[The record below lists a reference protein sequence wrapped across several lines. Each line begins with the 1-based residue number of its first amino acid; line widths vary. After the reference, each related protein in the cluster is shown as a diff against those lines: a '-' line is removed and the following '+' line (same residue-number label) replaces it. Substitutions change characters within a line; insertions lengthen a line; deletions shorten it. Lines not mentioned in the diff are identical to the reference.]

1 MMKNKIR
8 SIIQKKLN
16 GDRIPLNI
24 PDTSLPREI
33 RTAKNVA
40 VIGGGIAGISAAIN
54 LAERGFGVDLYE
66 KNDYLGGKLGAWK
79 FQSNGEELEVEH
91 GFHAFFRQ
99 YYNLRDFMQRIDI
112 YKHLI
117 TIDDYIIWLKNGE
130 KYGFKNVDKTPVLNI
145 FSMYKQGLF
154 PFFTFLNPLNAQLL
168 SLFRFDMSK
177 THDKWDGK
185 SFADYAKRTMMP
197 KKMQLVFATF
207 ARAFFS
213 LPEKISLAELMKGFH
228 FYFLGNEKGLI
239 YEVLND
245 DFSRTF
251 LQPCE
256 NYLLKNKATI
266 YKNKPIDVVEKT
278 ENGFLVDGKLYEYC
292 VLACDVPHVKRIVK
306 NSPTLRTSPQ
316 FHRNVQQ
323 LEASGRYAVWR
334 IWTDRFTEEKQLPFF
349 IFTERLQCLDSIT
362 LYHQMEKTSQ
372 TWSEKHGGGIY
383 ELHSYAL
390 PEKYKEEATIKK
402 VLLEELYHYFPE
414 LKGCTIRHEYFQLKD
429 DFPCFGKNK
438 FSQRP
443 SVKTDIEGLYLA
455 GDWVRMNN
463 TSMLMEA
470 AYTSGA
476 LAANEI
482 LSKEKLQENPLFA
495 VPNKGILA

>member
-1 MMKNKIR
+1 MKNKFR
-8 SIIQKKLN
+8 SIIQKKLGN
-16 GDRIPLNI
+16 DRVPLNS
-24 PDTSLPREI
+24 PNVSLPKEI
-33 RTAKNVA
+33 ETLKNVA

-54 LAERGFGVDLYE
+54 LAERGFKVDLYE
-66 KNDYLGGKLGAWK
+66 KNEYLGGKLGAWK

-99 YYNLRDFMQRIDI
+99 YYNLRDFMQRLDI
-112 YKHLI
+112 YKNLI

-154 PFFTFLNPLNAQLL
+154 PFYTFINPLSAQLL
-168 SLFRFDMSK
+168 SLFRFDMQK
-177 THDKWDGK
+177 THPKWDGK
-185 SFADYAKRTMMP
+185 SFQDYAKRTMMP
-197 KKMQLVFATF
+197 AKMQLVFATF

-213 LPEKISLAELMKGFH
+213 SPDKISLAELMKGFH
-228 FYFLGNEKGLI
+228 FYFLGNEQGLI

-256 NYLLKNKATI
+256 DYLLKNKATI
-266 YKNKPIDVVEKT
+266 YKNTPIDVVEKT
-278 ENGFLVDGKLYEYC
+278 GNGFLVNHKNYDYC

-306 NSPTLRTSPQ
+306 NSSSLRSSAQ

-334 IWTDRFTEEKQLPFF
+334 IWTDRFTEQNNLPFF
-349 IFTERLQCLDSIT
+349 IFTERLKCLDSIT

-372 TWSEKHGGGIY
+372 QWSEENNGGIY

-390 PEKYKEEATIKK
+390 PEQYKEEASIKK
-402 VLLEELYHYFPE
+402 ILLEELFHYFPE
-414 LKGCTIRHEYFQLKD
+414 LKDCKIRHEYFQLKD

-438 FSQRP
+438 HAQRP
-443 SVKTDIEGLYLA
+443 TVRTDIENLYLA

-463 TSMLMEA
+463 PSMLMEA

-476 LAANEI
+476 IAANEI
-482 LSKEKLQENPLFA
+482 LSNENLQENQLYA
-495 VPNKGILA
+495 VPSKGILA

>member
-1 MMKNKIR
+1 MKNNIR
-8 SIIQKKLN
+8 KSIQKKLQN
-16 GDRIPLNI
+16 DRIALNS
-24 PDTSLPREI
+24 PDASLPQKI
-33 RTAKNVA
+33 ATIKKVA
-40 VIGGGIAGISAAIN
+40 VIGAGIAGISAAAN
-54 LAERGFGVDLYE
+54 LSERGFQVDLYE

-79 FQSNGEELEVEH
+79 FQSNGETLEVEH

-99 YYNLRDFMQRIDI
+99 YYNLRDFMQRVGIFEN
-112 YKHLI
+112 LI

-130 KYGFKNVDKTPVLNI
+130 KYGFKDVDKTPGLNI
-145 FSMYKQGLF
+145 LSMYKQKLF
-154 PFFTFLNPLNAQLL
+154 PFYTFLNPLSAQLL

-177 THDKWDGK
+177 THEKWDGK
-185 SFADYAKRTMMP
+185 SFEDFAKRTLMP

-213 LPEKISLAELMKGFH
+213 SPDKISLAELMKGFH
-228 FYFLGNEKGLI
+228 FYFLGNEQGLI

-245 DFSRTF
+245 DFATSF

-256 NYLLKNKATI
+256 NYLQKNGVTILKNNTV
-266 YKNKPIDVVEKT
+266 DVVEKT
-278 ENGFLVDGKLYEYC
+278 EGGFLVKEKMYDYC

-306 NSPTLRTSPQ
+306 NSQSLRQTPI
-316 FHRNVQQ
+316 FHKNVQQ
-323 LEASGRYAVWR
+323 LEASGTYAVWR
-334 IWTDRFTEEKQLPFF
+334 IWTDSLTTQTGLPFF

-362 LYHQMEKTSQ
+362 LYHQMEKTSRR
-372 TWSEKHGGGIY
+372 WSEKNNGGIY

-390 PEKYKEEATIKK
+390 PEQLKDEETIKK
-402 VLLEELYHYFPE
+402 IFLEELFHYFPE
-414 LKGCTIRHEYFQLKD
+414 LKGMHIKHEYFQLKD

-438 FSQRP
+438 FAHRP
-443 SVKTDIEGLYLA
+443 TVKTDISGLYLA
-455 GDWVRMNN
+455 GDWVRMHN

-482 LSKEKLQENPLFA
+482 MYQEKIQENALFS